1 MMGVA
6 PAANSVSACRIE
18 RKVSEPSNPRP
29 DKKAPITG
37 ITDSSRAS
45 QPTRSCRYCSR
56 KMLRITQMQND
67 AENAKKIHFHSLMT
81 ISENYWIFSYTH
93 NCKEGSV

>member
-6 PAANSVSACRIE
+6 PAANSVSACRTE

-56 KMLRITQMQND
+56 KMLRTTQMQNN
-67 AENAKKIHFHSLMT
+67 AENVKIKLLTTM
-81 ISENYWIFSYTH
+81 SE
-93 NCKEGSV
+93 K